1 MNPPLIMAALLLC
14 TALLLLASDLR
25 QRLVQRQVLQRLG
38 AAGARGRYE
47 LENSSLLSRALTL
60 DSEVRQLLDRLGWRR
75 TRQRS
80 LFTAV
85 QLGLPLL
92 LALLAVLAQLLMDEP
107 VSPAWVLPLAAAGIG
122 YILPKRLL
130 VRAVAQRRNALAL
143 EVSNVLPLLRILF
156 EVGMTVEQSLRTLA
170 TDGRQI
176 LPELAKEL
184 EYVLARVDGGLELG
198 AELHRAAVLVD
209 VDEVTDTFA
218 ILEQLIHQ
226 GGGAMASL
234 LSLKELIDDRRMTA
248 LQELVSKMSA
258 KMSVVMISFLFP
270 ALLMVLAGPG
280 FIAIFNALGEMG

>member
-198 AELHRAAVLVD
+198 AELHRAAALVD

>member
-1 MNPPLIMAALLLC
+1 MNPPLIMA
-14 TALLLLASDLR
+14 LLLLGSAVLLLSLHFR

-38 AAGARGRYE
+38 GSARARYE

-75 TRQRS
+75 ARQRS
-80 LFTAV
+80 LFTAI
-85 QLGLPLL
+85 QLGLPLGLAL
-92 LALLAVLAQLLMDEP
+92 LALLAQLLMEEP
-107 VSPAWVLPLAAAGIG
+107 MSPVWVLPLAAAGIG

-130 VRAVAQRRNALAL
+130 VRAVAQRQNALAL

-184 EYVLARVDGGLELG
+184 DYVLARVDGGLELG
-198 AELHRAAVLVD
+198 AELHRAALLVD